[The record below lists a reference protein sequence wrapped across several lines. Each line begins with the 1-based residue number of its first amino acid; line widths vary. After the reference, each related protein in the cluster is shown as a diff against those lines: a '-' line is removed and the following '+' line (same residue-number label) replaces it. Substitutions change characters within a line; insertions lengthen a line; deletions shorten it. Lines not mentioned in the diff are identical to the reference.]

1 MQKTVGIFIF
11 NDIEVL
17 DFCGPFEVLSVTRVD
32 ESKRA
37 DTTSPFDVKLIAQ
50 TKEPITTTGKMKV
63 IPDYD
68 FESCPKLDIL
78 IVPGG
83 MGTRKLMYEKDVL
96 DFVLKKAKEVELLTS
111 VCTGSLILANAKLLD
126 GVESTTHW
134 KSLERM
140 ENEFK
145 NVKVCKDK
153 HFVEDGNIITSAGIS
168 AGIDMA
174 LHIVKRYFGGEVA
187 KATAK
192 HMEYPYMIENKRK
205 IVLDSFL

>member
-17 DFCGPFEVLSVTRVD
+17 DFCGPFEVLSVTRLD

-111 VCTGSLILANAKLLD
+111 VCTG
-126 GVESTTHW
+126 H
-134 KSLERM
+134 
-140 ENEFK
+140 
-145 NVKVCKDK
+145 
-153 HFVEDGNIITSAGIS
+153 
-168 AGIDMA
+168 
-174 LHIVKRYFGGEVA
+174 
-187 KATAK
+187 
-192 HMEYPYMIENKRK
+192 
-205 IVLDSFL
+205 